1 MGGSSALRTVPG
13 SSANLCWLNEW
24 RWGLCLSF
32 LYRLH
37 HKMRPLLIESLYR
50 IICGIIGLT
59 QPLYRNNCYT
69 TGCWLS
75 HFYGMTWKSLQT
87 WKIVYFS
94 SDMDKSIIYEKFKG
108 INWSLHCN
116 YLYYLICDGMLGTK
130 HLKTF
135 GLVHLGHNT
144 LSDLINIHFKGL
156 LAGNYESRRKKS
168 VLVLNLKSC

>member
-1 MGGSSALRTVPG
+1 MPG
-13 SSANLCWLNEW
+13 SSTNLCWLNEW
-24 RWGLCLSF
+24 RWGLCLSY
-32 LYRLH
+32 LYCLRQG
-37 HKMRPLLIESLYR
+37 MCSLLIQPLYR
-50 IICGIIGLT
+50 IICGIIELAW
-59 QPLYRNNCYT
+59 PLYKNNCYT
-69 TGCWLS
+69 TGCWLDP
-75 HFYGMTWKSLQT
+75 FYGMTWKSLKT

-135 GLVHLGHNT
+135 GLVHLGHKT